1 MGARPLRARFFRT
14 ARCPSASSM
23 QNGLWLGMYPP
34 FSTTRCPS
42 RNLTAAWGRE
52 HINEIQSRATKRTGP
67 VRVDF
72 GRLISRD
79 TLISNPPRSI
89 TSDLGLIGW
98 IDEVLDGVIG
108 RLLF

>member
-1 MGARPLRARFFRT
+1 HPTTIGYGIMAQELIQVMQQAGVRFY
-14 ARCPSASSM
+14 
-23 QNGLWLGMYPP
+23 LGD
-34 FSTTRCPS
+34 
-42 RNLTAAWGRE
+42 GR
-52 HINEIQSRATKRTGP
+52 TKRTGP

-98 IDEVLDGVIG
+98 LDEILDGIIG